1 MRMVEAMSSDADDA
15 VNNALEVESLP
26 AGLALEEAE
35 SLLPVTRLDRQL
47 ERLHCFPPNP
57 TPSSS
62 PGPESSLPSPY
73 TTPLVQRPWWNQ
85 STAPP
90 PYNPWLDRRAHGST
104 TPMPVVTN
112 PN

>member
-15 VNNALEVESLP
+15 VNNALEVES
-26 AGLALEEAE
+26 EEAE

-73 TTPLVQRPWWNQ
+73 TTPLVQHPWWNQ

-90 PYNPWLDRRAHGST
+90 P
-104 TPMPVVTN
+104 
-112 PN
+112 